1 MIATSTRL
9 VLLLIA
15 AILCAVSALWAPPA
29 PPRFNLVAAGLFFFA
44 AAWLFAG

>member
-1 MIATSTRL
+1 MIATGPRL

-15 AILCAVSALWAPPA
+15 CVLFALAALWSPPA
-29 PPRFNLVAAGLFFFA
+29 PPRFSLTAAGLFFFA